1 MDCLPMLRLPSRPA
15 GSIIVI
21 AIVALG
27 GWFLFGREHAPQATA
42 APETVV
48 DAKGGLT
55 LDSAQ
60 TGALGLQTEA
70 AAAAATLPIS
80 GLPAEVAPPLHSSA
94 RIAAP
99 YAGVVTRILR
109 DEGDVVAK
117 GDALVRIQ
125 SREFLSAQADLVRAR
140 SEAIAALQQ
149 AKRNELLLQEGIIA
163 ASRNEESRARA
174 AAAEAAREQAEGA
187 LSGLRIVTGGV
198 PGEYELLAPIAGQV
212 LRRRVVPGQAL
223 VALEETYAVAAPGSL
238 DLIFSVAVGSRSR
251 VAPGMQVRL
260 PDGSAGSVVAVGADT
275 DRASQRLRVRAR
287 ADDDHG
293 LVAGQHLELTLLAPA
308 PADSIAVPTAA
319 LITEGD
325 GHVLYVLAGETYRA
339 VRVERLGGDQHQAI
353 VRGDVRPGELV
364 VIRGASAL
372 KSLLAAE

>member
-15 GSIIVI
+15 LSIIVI
-21 AIVALG
+21 AIVLFG
-27 GWFLFGREHAPQATA
+27 GWLLLGREPAPQST
-42 APETVV
+42 PVSETVV
-48 DAKGGLT
+48 DANGGLT
-55 LDSAQ
+55 LDSVQ
-60 TGALGLQTEA
+60 TGALGLQTEVA
-70 AAAAATLPIS
+70 VAATSLPLS

-94 RIAAP
+94 RVAAP

-125 SREFLSAQADLVRAR
+125 SRELLSAQADMLRAR

-149 AKRNELLLQEGIIA
+149 AERNELLLKEGIIA

-174 AAAEAAREQAEGA
+174 AAAAAAREQAEGA
-187 LSGLRIVTGGV
+187 MSGLRVVSGGV

-212 LRRRVVPGQAL
+212 LHRKVVPGQA
-223 VALEETYAVAAPGSL
+223 VSALEETHAVAAPGSL

-260 PDGSAGSVVAVGADT
+260 PDGSSGSVVAVGADT

-287 ADDDHG
+287 ADDDRG

-308 PADSIAVPTAA
+308 PADSISVPTAA
-319 LITEGD
+319 LITEGN
-325 GHVLYVLAGETYRA
+325 GHVLYVLSGETYRA
-339 VRVERLGGDQHQAI
+339 VRVERLGGDHQQAI
-353 VRGDVRPGELV
+353 VRGDVRAGDRIV
-364 VIRGASAL
+364 VQGASAL

>member
-1 MDCLPMLRLPSRPA
+1 MLRLPSRPA
-15 GSIIVI
+15 GPIIVI

-27 GWFLFGREHAPQATA
+27 GWFAFAREHAPQTTA
-42 APETVV
+42 ASEAVV
-48 DAKGGLT
+48 AANGGVT

-70 AAAAATLPIS
+70 AVAVTSMPIS

-125 SREFLSAQADLVRAR
+125 SRELLSAQADLVRAR

-149 AKRNELLLQEGIIA
+149 AERNELLLKEGIIA

-174 AAAEAAREQAEGA
+174 AAAQAAREQAEGA
-187 LSGLRIVTGGV
+187 VSGLRIVSGGV

-212 LRRRVVPGQAL
+212 LRRMVVPGQAI

-238 DLIFSVAVGSRSR
+238 DLIFSVSVSSRSR

-260 PDGSAGSVVAVGADT
+260 PDGSSGSVVAVGADT

-287 ADDDHG
+287 ADDDRG
-293 LVAGQHLELTLLAPA
+293 LIAGQHLELTLLAPA
-308 PADSIAVPTAA
+308 PPDSIGVPTTS
-319 LITEGD
+319 LITEGN
-325 GHVLYVLAGETYRA
+325 GHVLYVLTGETYRA
-339 VRVERLGGDQHQAI
+339 VRVERLGGDHEQAI
-353 VRGDVRPGELV
+353 VRGDVRAGDQV
-364 VIRGASAL
+364 VVRGASAL